1 MKKFPTARLLFT
13 DTDSLC
19 YHIETEKDLYDEIK
33 VLLSVNKKKLSKT
46 FILGFTMDGLF
57 QLS

>member
-33 VLLSVNKKKLSKT
+33 VKFWHRKTLSKN
-46 FILGFTMDGLF
+46 FSSGFTMDGLF
-57 QLS
+57 KLSS

>member
-1 MKKFPTARLLFT
+1 MLNVAKTIMYDYHYNYVMKKFPSAKLLFT

-33 VLLSVNKKKLSKT
+33 AKFEHTKNLS
-46 FILGFTMDGLF
+46 
-57 QLS
+57 